1 MEVASSNKGK
11 SRPKENFS
19 IVEKELKHEY
29 FLKQNLFDPKKICSP
44 NRFMKKLEKRM
55 DCYYKGLYNSFIF
68 NKK

>member
-11 SRPKENFS
+11 SRRREKCTD
-19 IVEKELKHEY
+19 VEKITHEY
-29 FLKQNLFDPKKICSP
+29 FLKQNLFDPKKISSP

>member
-11 SRPKENFS
+11 SVRQRNGTP
-19 IVEKELKHEY
+19 VEKIVREY
-29 FLKQNLFDPKKICSP
+29 FLKQNLFDPKKVSSP

-55 DCYYKGLYNSFIF
+55 DTYYNGLYNSFIF

>member
-1 MEVASSNKGK
+1 MEVVSLNKGK

-19 IVEKELKHEY
+19 SVEKEVTHEY
-29 FLKQNLFDPKKICSP
+29 FLKQNLFDPKKVSSP

-55 DCYYKGLYNSFIF
+55 DTYYNGLYNSFIF

>member
-1 MEVASSNKGK
+1 MEVTSSNKGK
-11 SRPKENFS
+11 SRRQQKCTD
-19 IVEKELKHEY
+19 VEKITHEY
-29 FLKQNLFDPKKICSP
+29 FLKQNLFDPKKISSP

>member
-29 FLKQNLFDPKKICSP
+29 FLKQNLFDPKKMSSP
-44 NRFMKKLEKRM
+44 NLFMEKLEKRM
-55 DCYYKGLYNSFIF
+55 KQYYDGLYKNFILS
-68 NKK
+68 KK

>member
-11 SRPKENFS
+11 SRPKEKFS
-19 IVEKELKHEY
+19 CVEKEVMHEY
-29 FLKQNLFDPKKICSP
+29 FLKQNLFDPKKVSSP

-55 DCYYKGLYNSFIF
+55 DTYYKGLYNSFIF

>member
-11 SRPKENFS
+11 SRRKQKRTD
-19 IVEKELKHEY
+19 VEKITHEY
-29 FLKQNLFDPKKICSP
+29 FLKQNLFDPKKVSSP

-55 DCYYKGLYNSFIF
+55 DTYYKGLYNSFIF